1 VLWAIWSLIQH
12 IWLIKVVWIIFATI
26 VNIGA
31 IIVSYNLFRGD
42 VNFRNTFPFFPLLLL
57 LVGLPLFINSCLVDS
72 LLARN
77 IFLPIYLTE
86 FVDLQGDQ
94 RMIGEK
100 IPRNFVFFTLI
111 CAFL

>member
-26 VNIGA
+26 VNIGV
-31 IIVSYNLFRGD
+31 IVLYYDLFRRD
-42 VNFRNTFPFFPLLLL
+42 ANFRNTFPFFPMLLL
-57 LVGLPLFINSCLVDS
+57 LVGLPLLINSYLVDS
-72 LLARN
+72 VLARN
-77 IFLPIYLTE
+77 IFLPIYLAE

-100 IPRNFVFFTLI
+100 RPRNIVFFTLI